1 MDQPKRKPLTDDHK
15 SLYPTFPTTDQ
26 AIVEAVS
33 QLPITDFNHLYAVL
47 MVYHNSL
54 RAELLNAQET

>member
-1 MDQPKRKPLTDDHK
+1 MSEPFQAK

-33 QLPITDFNHLYAVL
+33 QLPITDLNHLYAVL